1 MELNMPGCLTWE
13 RDIYACDACE
23 DAISGTT
30 GGITVQ
36 GRLETVEEDGT
47 AVVRV
52 GGAVLLLD
60 TEGTAV
66 PGVLRVRVTAAIVEL
81 YDTVV

>member
-1 MELNMPGCLTWE
+1 
-13 RDIYACDACE
+13 
-23 DAISGTT
+23 
-30 GGITVQ
+30 
-36 GRLETVEEDGT
+36 LETVEEDGT